1 MGNVNHPLV
10 LNIYANSGV
19 DFVVIT
25 RQRTEMHYGN
35 PFSHLG
41 KTLASVIVAT
51 REDAVQAFGDWL
63 DGVAWITIEPERR
76 LWILDHISEL
86 KDRYLGCVCAP
97 KLCHG
102 TPLAIRANVRGQ
114 R

>member
-1 MGNVNHPLV
+1 MDNVNHPLV
-10 LNIYANSGV
+10 LNTYVNPGV
-19 DFVVIT
+19 DFIVIT

-41 KTLASVIVAT
+41 TKTSASVIVGT
-51 REDAVQAFGDWL
+51 REEAVQAFEDWL
-63 DGVAWITIEPERR
+63 DGVAWITVEPKRR

-86 KDRYLGCVCAP
+86 TDRYLGCVCAP

-102 TPLAIRANVRGQ
+102 TPLAIRANT
-114 R
+114 